1 MSTTT
6 LVVIVAIV
14 VVLGILGAV
23 LVARTKRRQAQ
34 ASERMGL
41 PPLGTMAGEPID
53 EVSASRVAA
62 ERDNRPHGKPTTPGG
77 GAAKP
82 QPDQ

>member
-6 LVVIVAIV
+6 IVVIVAIV
-14 VVLGILGAV
+14 IVLGVLGAV

-41 PPLGTMAGEPID
+41 PPLGTLAGEPID
-53 EVSASRVAA
+53 EVTASRAAA
-62 ERDNRPHGKPTTPGG
+62 ERERETHNEVRAS
-77 GAAKP
+77 GAGPAKP
-82 QPDQ
+82 QPEQ